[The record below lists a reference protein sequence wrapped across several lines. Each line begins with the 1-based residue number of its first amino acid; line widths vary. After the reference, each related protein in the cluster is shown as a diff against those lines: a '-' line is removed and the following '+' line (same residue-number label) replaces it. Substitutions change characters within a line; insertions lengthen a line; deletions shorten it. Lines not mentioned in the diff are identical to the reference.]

1 MSASVIINYVWCWV
15 HSYCSKRSEKAG
27 SVGRGS
33 EGRPNRTVPANN
45 TASLQDRL
53 ISFLTAVSL
62 SGLGCPPLCY
72 ICCAF
77 PPIADK
83 PCSVVFSLAQS
94 SWDWIVW
101 FWEGVWYLNSLLFS
115 YSHAWR
121 KMPLLAL
128 ICHFHSICRP
138 APPRSWPSPWG
149 GSLYFLQTPPPL
161 SLTNSDHSLPLSLLL
176 ALIF

>member
-15 HSYCSKRSEKAG
+15 HSYCSKRPEKVR

-45 TASLQDRL
+45 TASLQDGL

-77 PPIADK
+77 SPIADK
-83 PCSVVFSLAQS
+83 PCSVVFSWLSPRGTGLFGFGKVCDTLILS
-94 SWDWIVW
+94 SSLTHTHGEKCHSWLW
-101 FWEGVWYLNSLLFS
+101 FVISVLY
-115 YSHAWR
+115 R
-121 KMPLLAL
+121 
-128 ICHFHSICRP
+128 CRP

-149 GSLYFLQTPPPL
+149 VSLYFLQTPPPL
-161 SLTNSDHSLPLSLLL
+161 SLTNSDHHFP
-176 ALIF
+176 